1 MSEMSTEY
9 CSTYLKISF
18 KKKTKIIA
26 TKKHANDIL
35 DQYISKIQ
43 SKLICIIGTV

>member
-9 CSTYLKISF
+9 CSTYLKISL
-18 KKKTKIIA
+18 KKTKIIA

-43 SKLICIIGTV
+43 SKLIFII